1 LIAWTVIGQAQGR
14 FPMPL
19 RTAIFG
25 GSFNP
30 PHVAHQMVCL
40 HVLETAG
47 VDRVMWVPVGQHP
60 FAKDLA
66 PFDHRFEMCRR
77 AAAPFGAAALVSRVE
92 AELPTPSRTLVTLR
106 HLVAGSHDE
115 RLALVIGTD
124 ILPERDKW
132 YGWDEIA
139 RLCDVIVVGR
149 AGYPAPGVQVELPAV
164 SSTEIRARLER
175 GEDVSG
181 MVPAAVLE
189 YIRAHRLYG
198 AGAVSHGG

>member
-1 LIAWTVIGQAQGR
+1 
-14 FPMPL
+14 M
-19 RTAIFG
+19 RTAFFG

-30 PHVAHQMVCL
+30 PHLAHQMVCL
-40 HVLETAG
+40 QVLQTAD

-66 PFDHRFEMCRR
+66 PFDDRFEMCRL
-77 AAAPFGAAALVSRVE
+77 AAARFGAAAVVSRVE
-92 AELPTPSRTLVTLR
+92 SELATPSRTLATLR
-106 HLVAGSHDE
+106 HLIASAPAE

-132 YGWDEIA
+132 YGWKEIE

-149 AGYPAPGVQVELPAV
+149 AGHPAPGVALELPAV
-164 SSTEIRARLER
+164 SSTDVRARLRR

-181 MVPAAVLE
+181 LVPATVLA
-189 YIRAHRLYG
+189 YIRERGLYAP
-198 AGAVSHGG
+198 AGAVHGG

>member
-1 LIAWTVIGQAQGR
+1 
-14 FPMPL
+14 M

-40 HVLETAG
+40 QVLQTAG

-66 PFDHRFEMCRR
+66 PFDDRFEMCRR
-77 AAAPFGAAALVSRVE
+77 AAAPFGAAAVVSRVE
-92 AELPTPSRTLVTLR
+92 SELPTPSLTLATLR
-106 HLVAGSHDE
+106 HLVAGSPPAAHAPPGSCDQ

-124 ILPERDKW
+124 ILPERYKW
-132 YGWDEIA
+132 YGWEEIE

-164 SSTEIRARLER
+164 SSTDIRARLRR

-181 MVPAAVLE
+181 MVPATVLAYVRE
-189 YIRAHRLYG
+189 HGLYVAGG
-198 AGAVSHGG
+198 AAHGG

>member
-1 LIAWTVIGQAQGR
+1 
-14 FPMPL
+14 M
-19 RTAIFG
+19 RTAFFG

-47 VDRVMWVPVGQHP
+47 VDRVLWVPVGQHP

-66 PFDHRFEMCRR
+66 PFEDRFEMCRL
-77 AAAPFGAAALVSRVE
+77 AAARFGAAAVVSRVE
-92 AELPTPSRTLVTLR
+92 SELPTPSRTLVTLR
-106 HLVAGSHDE
+106 HLVAGSPAE
-115 RLALVIGTD
+115 RFALVIGTD

-132 YGWDEIA
+132 YGWGEIE

-149 AGYPAPGVQVELPAV
+149 AGYPSPGVQVSLPAV
-164 SSTEIRARLER
+164 NSTEIRARLAR

-181 MVPAAVLE
+181 MVPASALG
-189 YIRAHRLYG
+189 YIRAHGLYG
-198 AGAVSHGG
+198 APRG

>member
-1 LIAWTVIGQAQGR
+1 
-14 FPMPL
+14 M
-19 RTAIFG
+19 RTAFFG

-40 HVLETAG
+40 QVLQTAD

-66 PFDHRFEMCRR
+66 PFDDRFEMCRR

-92 AELPTPSRTLVTLR
+92 SELPTPSRTLATLR
-106 HLVAGSHDE
+106 HLVARAPDQ

-124 ILPERDKW
+124 LLPERDKW
-132 YGWDEIA
+132 YGWDVIE

-149 AGYPAPGVQVELPAV
+149 AGYPAPGVQVELPAL
-164 SSTEIRARLER
+164 SSTDIRARLR
-175 GEDVSG
+175 SGEDVSR
-181 MVPAAVLE
+181 MVPATVLA
-189 YIRAHRLYG
+189 YIREHGLYG
-198 AGAVSHGG
+198 AGGAADGG